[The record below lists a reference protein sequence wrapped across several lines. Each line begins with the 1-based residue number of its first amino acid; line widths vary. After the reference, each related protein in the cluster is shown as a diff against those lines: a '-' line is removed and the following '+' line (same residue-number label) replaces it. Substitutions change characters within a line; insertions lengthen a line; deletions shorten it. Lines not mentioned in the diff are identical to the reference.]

1 MSTAGSAQPSNPNA
15 SEYQYNYTYV
25 PPLAMVQSVP
35 QDQKPTF
42 SWYVKVVWQVLRI
55 ARNRL
60 EWKWQ
65 QAQRDKGAPLAA
77 LPADGGGLQLDL
89 GELGLAPVSVTQ
101 LPREDANLD
110 GVDLEKLAGDDSLLD
125 RARAEVRSL
134 LDSLGEKAGALEQC
148 ANVARKVAAKGLTNP
163 LEILEHVVKAVLEKP
178 QGRPGS
184 LQDYANL
191 FTSLPLPWAAG
202 SFQEDATFA
211 WMRVAGFNP
220 LVLQKQTAV
229 DPDLAITDAQLSAV
243 LGEGD
248 SVQGALS
255 EGRLYVADYKALAG
269 VINGNFPDGP
279 KYCFAPKALFALPR
293 GPGPR
298 RLVPVAIRCGQE
310 ARSYAL
316 FTPADGE
323 AWQWAKTAVEVAD
336 FNHHEM
342 FSHLGRT
349 HLLIEPFVIA
359 THRRLPDEHPVSL
372 LLRPHFEGTLS
383 INDAAQST
391 LIAKGHQVD
400 MLLGGTI
407 DADRALAVQS
417 LLGPDYDFNR
427 GMLPRQLEL
436 RGVTDP
442 GLEYPYR
449 DDALLVWSAI
459 ERWVRAYVGL
469 YYASDADVA
478 KDTALRQWSAEL
490 VSEDGGRVR
499 GFGEDGQGRLT
510 TVEYLVQALT
520 MIVFTSSAQHA
531 AVNFAQAG
539 LMTFT
544 PLAPGAAY
552 RAAPLSA
559 ADAALNP
566 SLDRYP
572 PLDMAAEQLEFL
584 TLLGSV
590 YYTRL
595 GDYRPLWFR
604 ELRVIEPLRQFQ
616 KELEQIGQTIE
627 QRNQGRY
634 GPYPYLEPR
643 NIPQS
648 INV

>member
-1 MSTAGSAQPSNPNA
+1 MSTVGSAQPSNPNA

-25 PPLAMVQSVP
+25 APLAMVQSLP
-35 QDQKPTF
+35 KDQKPTF
-42 SWYVKVVWQVLRI
+42 TWYVKVAWQVLRI

-65 QAQRDKGAPLAA
+65 QAQREKGASSTGAA
-77 LPADGGGLQLDL
+77 PAPGAMTLDL
-89 GELGLAPVSVTQ
+89 GKLGLEPADLTQ
-101 LPREDANLD
+101 LPKEDANLD
-110 GVDLEKLAGDDSLLD
+110 AVDLEKLAGDSLLD
-125 RARAEVRSL
+125 RAKAEVQSV
-134 LDSLGEKAGALEQC
+134 LGPLGDKAEALAQS
-148 ANVARKVAAKGLTNP
+148 VKVAGKVAEKGLTNP
-163 LEILEHVVKAVLEKP
+163 LDILEQVVGAVLDKP
-178 QGRPGS
+178 HGRPDS

-191 FTSLPLPWAAG
+191 FTALPLPWAAG
-202 SFQEDATFA
+202 GFQEDATFA

-220 LVLQKQTAV
+220 LVIQKLTAV
-229 DPDLAITDAQLSAV
+229 DPDLAITDAQLCAV

-248 SVQGALS
+248 SVQQALG

-279 KYCFAPKALFALPR
+279 KYCFVPKALFALPR
-293 GPGPR
+293 GSGPR
-298 RLVPVAIRCGQE
+298 QLEPVAIRCGQD
-310 ARSYAL
+310 ARAYPL

-323 AWQWAKTAVEVAD
+323 AWQRAKTTVEVAD
-336 FNHHEM
+336 FNHHEL

-359 THRRLPDEHPVSL
+359 THRQLLDDHPVSL

-391 LIAKGHQVD
+391 LITKGHQVD

-427 GMLPRQLEL
+427 GMLPKQLEL

-449 DDALLVWSAI
+449 DDALLVWGAI

-469 YYASDADVA
+469 HYASDADVA
-478 KDTALRQWSAEL
+478 KDPSLRNWSAEL
-490 VSEDGGRVR
+490 VSQNGGRVR
-499 GFGEDGQGRLT
+499 GFGEDGQGKLT

-552 RAAPLSA
+552 RAAPLSV

-566 SLDRYP
+566 SLDQYP

-590 YYTRL
+590 YDTRL

-604 ELRVIEPLRQFQ
+604 GLEVIEPLRRFKQ
-616 KELEQIGQTIE
+616 ELEQIGQTIE
-627 QRNQGRY
+627 QRNKGRY
-634 GPYPYLEPR
+634 GPYPYLEPK

-648 INV
+648 INI